1 MTAFPTKQVA
11 ALVPVFDL
19 SNYDRTPQL
28 SASERIAL
36 SQLVEAFNAKRFHWP
51 DGTDLVMERLLRP
64 LNDVLARTETRHK
77 SCVSII
83 RLMIRWMNDTQQT
96 YWNWSSEVWYGYM
109 TNDLPSEPVRTDFA
123 RPAILAFAYCLGG
136 LRQIPPHYRINRYHF
151 ASLIF
156 GHEPV
161 LRAVELVVNTLV
173 SWGYG
178 GQHTREYVRRILS
191 VFFLQNGSPDLAS
204 IPENILDQIDPRE
217 QPVHLY
223 KTAHNIS
230 RVLVSLGILTQPIR
244 MPLGVT
250 HATAQT
256 VASRDVS
263 DTWLAWCQRWKQTS
277 TLAPRTVQGSY
288 YNLLKV
294 GRWLQAYH
302 PTIDSPEQWDRD
314 LAMGLVVAIH
324 NMKVGECVSESC
336 FRPDIG
342 KPLASRTQIRILWT
356 MVRFMR
362 DLQEWGWIP
371 RRFNPE
377 RCFRAP
383 RSVIADLVPRPRI
396 LDEALWA
403 KLIWAGL
410 NLQPEDL
417 QSHTISMYPFEMV
430 RAIAVVWLFSGLRN
444 DEIRRLRVGCIQL
457 HLGVDADPLESEGA
471 TCLLDVPA
479 HKTGG
484 QFIKPV
490 ARLLGDA
497 IRTWETKRPQQPS
510 MIDRRTREKVDFLFL
525 YRGKPLGDD
534 YINHALIPML
544 CEKVGLPCEDHLGR
558 ITSHRARATIATQLG
573 NAREP
578 MSLLELQEWLGHRTP
593 LSTQHYVKVLPQR
606 LTRAYSD
613 AGYLDR
619 NIRAIQVLVDQ
630 EAIRSGAASL
640 GEPWKYY
647 DLGHG
652 HCTYDF
658 FDQCPHRMAC
668 ARCDFYLPKD
678 SAKAQLLQAK
688 SNLLRMKQEIPLLDD
703 ELAALEEDLA
713 AIDRLCD
720 KLADVAT
727 PSGLTPRQIN
737 TTGLIQISDIP

>member
-1 MTAFPTKQVA
+1 MTTKQTPSFE
-11 ALVPVFDL
+11 PVYDL
-19 SNYDRTPQL
+19 SQYDCTPQL
-28 SASERIAL
+28 SQSERIAL
-36 SQLVEAFNAKRFHWP
+36 SQLVETFNAKRFHWP
-51 DGTDLVMERLLRP
+51 EGTEQVMDRLLRP
-64 LNDVLARTETRHK
+64 LSDVLAKTDMRHK

-96 YWNWSSEVWYGYM
+96 YWTWSPEVWYRYM
-109 TNDLPSEPVRTDFA
+109 TDDLPSESVRIDFA
-123 RPAILAFAYCLGG
+123 RPAVLTFAYCLGG

-161 LRAVELVVNTLV
+161 REAVALVVNTLV
-173 SWGYG
+173 NWGYG

-191 VFFLQNGSPDLAS
+191 VIFLQNGSASLAS
-204 IPENILDQIDPRE
+204 IPENILDHIDPHG
-217 QPVHLY
+217 QPIHLY

-244 MPLGVT
+244 IPPVETRVT
-250 HATAQT
+250 VQT
-256 VASRDVS
+256 VASRDIS

-294 GRWLQAYH
+294 GRWLQACH
-302 PTIDSPEQWDRD
+302 PTIVSPEQWDRD
-314 LAMGLVVAIH
+314 LAIGFVAAIH
-324 NMKVGECVSESC
+324 NMKVGECVSQFC
-336 FRPDIG
+336 FHREIG
-342 KPLASRTQIRILWT
+342 KPLASRTQMRILWT
-356 MVRFMR
+356 MVRFIR

-417 QSHTISMYPFEMV
+417 QSRAISMYPFDMV

-444 DEIRRLRVGCIQL
+444 DEICRLPVGCIRL
-457 HLGVDADPLESEGA
+457 HPVLDADHPEGELG

-484 QFIKPV
+484 PFTKPV
-490 ARLLGDA
+490 ARLLGNA
-497 IRTWETKRPQQPS
+497 VRTWETKRPQQPS

-534 YINHALIPML
+534 YINHALIPIL
-544 CEKVGLPCEDHLGR
+544 CEKAGIPEEDNLGR

-630 EAIRSGAASL
+630 EAIRSGAASS

-668 ARCDFYLPKD
+668 ARCDFYIPKD

-703 ELAALEEDLA
+703 ELAALEEDVA

-727 PSGLTPRQIN
+727 PSGPTPRQIS
-737 TTGLIQISDIP
+737 TTGLIQISDIT